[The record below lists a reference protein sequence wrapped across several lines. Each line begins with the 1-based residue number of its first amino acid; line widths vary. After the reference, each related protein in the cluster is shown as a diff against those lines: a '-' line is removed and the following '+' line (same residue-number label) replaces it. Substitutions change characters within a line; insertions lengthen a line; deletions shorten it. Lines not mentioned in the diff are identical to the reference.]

1 MNKFSSIVIVILAA
15 IIFLQRTCSGVKIPE
30 TPSVNSVVIDT
41 VYIQKDTTIT
51 KTVTRLKQIY
61 LNLPGDSIFVADTNY
76 NTLKSQYESLSK
88 TYSARNIYQ
97 DTILIDSL
105 GKVVIR
111 DTLQYNHLQRR
122 SYKLSYKIPVITKT
136 ETIASRRQ
144 MYLGGGLS
152 MTTGF
157 TDLTAQVSVLYKTK
171 KDHIFGVYTLLNGT
185 SKPQVG
191 VNTFWKITK

>member
-1 MNKFSSIVIVILAA
+1 MNKFSSIVIVVLVA
-15 IIFLQRTCSGVKIPE
+15 IILLQRACSGAKTPEE
-30 TPSVNSVVIDT
+30 TPVNKVVTDT

-51 KTVTRLKQIY
+51 KTVTRVKQIY
-61 LNLPGDSIFVADTNY
+61 LQLPGDSVFVADTNY
-76 NTLKSQYESLSK
+76 QTLKSQYESLSK
-88 TYSARNIYQ
+88 KYSTRNIYQ

-105 GKVVIR
+105 GQVVIR
-111 DTLQYNHLQRR
+111 DTLQYNHLQKR
-122 SYKLSYKIPVITKT
+122 SYRLSYKIPVITKT

-144 MYLGGGLS
+144 VYLGGGLS

-171 KDHIFGVYTLLNGT
+171 KDQVFGVYTLMNGN

-191 VNTFWKITK
+191 VSTFWNITK

>member
-1 MNKFSSIVIVILAA
+1 MNKFLSIVIVVLVA
-15 IIFLQRTCSGVKIPE
+15 IILLQRACSGAKTPEE
-30 TPSVNSVVIDT
+30 TPVNKVVTDT

-51 KTVTRLKQIY
+51 KTVTRVKQIY
-61 LNLPGDSIFVADTNY
+61 LQLPGDSVFVADTNY
-76 NTLKSQYESLSK
+76 QTLKSQYESLSK
-88 TYSARNIYQ
+88 KYSTRNIYQ

-105 GKVVIR
+105 GQVVIR
-111 DTLQYNHLQRR
+111 DTLQYNHLQKR
-122 SYKLSYKIPVITKT
+122 SYRLSYKIPVITKT

-144 MYLGGGLS
+144 VYLGGGLS

-171 KDHIFGVYTLLNGT
+171 KDQVFGVYTLMNGN

-191 VNTFWKITK
+191 VSTFWNITK

>member
-1 MNKFSSIVIVILAA
+1 MNKFLSIVIIILVA
-15 IIFLQRTCSGVKIPE
+15 IILLQKACSGSKNPAE
-30 TPSVNSVVIDT
+30 TPVDKVVIDT

-51 KTVTRLKQIY
+51 KTVTRLKQVFI
-61 LNLPGDSIFVADTNY
+61 NLPGDSVFVPDTNY
-76 NTLKSQYESLSK
+76 NALKSQYESLSK
-88 TYSARNIYQ
+88 RYSARNIYQ

-105 GKVVIR
+105 GQVVIR

-122 SYKLSYKIPVITKT
+122 SYRLSYKIPVVTKT

-144 MYLGGGLS
+144 VYVGGGLS

-171 KDHIFGVYTLLNGT
+171 KDQVFGVYTLMNGS

-191 VNTFWKITK
+191 VSTFWKITK